1 MSVIADTLLTVN
13 HVILIVT
20 NKGENTMSGKI
31 SNIYIDDAGN
41 GALPVIFLHSLAG
54 NTQQWSAQL
63 SHIRTTRRAI
73 ALDLRGHGQSA
84 SPENDDYAIESM
96 VEDVQT
102 VVEQLGIER
111 FILVGH
117 SMGGSVA
124 GAYAS
129 IYPERVA
136 GLLLV
141 DPSGDSTQMPFE
153 EVQQYIGALESEA
166 YPNVVGG
173 YWSQIL
179 TGSTE
184 TTQVKVMQD
193 LHDTPKATVVG
204 VFKELLKYNPALAL
218 ERYDG
223 PKLSV
228 ITSINET
235 PFSVHNLVA
244 NLPHKVI
251 TGTGHWLHLDKPRE
265 YNQIMDE
272 FLLSIDNI
280 QRCDAH
286 L

>member
-1 MSVIADTLLTVN
+1 MS
-13 HVILIVT
+13 
-20 NKGENTMSGKI
+20 KKK
-31 SNIYIDDAGN
+31 SNITIDDG
-41 GALPVIFLHSLAG
+41 GDGSLPVVFVHSLAG

-73 ALDLRGHGQSA
+73 ALELRGHGQSLPPA
-84 SPENDDYAIESM
+84 DGDYAIESM
-96 VEDVQT
+96 VEDIQT
-102 VVEQLGIER
+102 VVYKLGIER

-124 GAYAS
+124 GAYAGV
-129 IYPERVA
+129 YPERVA

-141 DPSGDSTQMPFE
+141 DPSGDSTQMPIE
-153 EVQQYIGALESEA
+153 EVQQYLGALESEA
-166 YPNVVGG
+166 YSNVVGG

-179 TGSTE
+179 TGSAE
-184 TTQVKVMQD
+184 TTQAKVMQD
-193 LHDTPKATVVG
+193 LRDTPKATVVG
-204 VFKELLKYNPALAL
+204 VFKELFKYNPVPAL

-235 PFSVHNLVA
+235 PFSVHNLVS
-244 NLPHKVI
+244 NLPHKMI
-251 TGTGHWLHLDKPRE
+251 TGTGHWLQLDKPEE

-272 FLLSIDNI
+272 FLSSVDNGS
-280 QRCDAH
+280 H